1 MTYLSRSDI
10 EQYLPAVT
18 LAQLTDDENGAQV
31 NEDVLAGVLE
41 NAVEVADSYLRQRYT
56 LPLVT
61 VPKLL
66 RDWVGAIAR
75 HQLYMRRPEGGN
87 DLPPAVVRTY
97 KDAIRF
103 LEQLA
108 AEKLSIGIVDS
119 ATDQKPAAAG
129 GGRVRM
135 RASSKMFGD
144 DTLEQF

>member
-1 MTYLSRSDI
+1 M
-10 EQYLPAVT
+10 
-18 LAQLTDDENGAQV
+18 LANATD
-31 NEDVLAGVLE
+31 
-41 NAVEVADSYLRQRYT
+41 VADSYLRQRYT

-87 DLPPAVVRTY
+87 DLPPAVVRSY
-97 KDAIRF
+97 RDAIRF

-119 ATDQKPAAAG
+119 ANGGSDQTPASAG
-129 GGRVRM
+129 GGRMRVR
-135 RASSKMFGD
+135 SSRKMFD
-144 DTLEQF
+144 DGTLEQF